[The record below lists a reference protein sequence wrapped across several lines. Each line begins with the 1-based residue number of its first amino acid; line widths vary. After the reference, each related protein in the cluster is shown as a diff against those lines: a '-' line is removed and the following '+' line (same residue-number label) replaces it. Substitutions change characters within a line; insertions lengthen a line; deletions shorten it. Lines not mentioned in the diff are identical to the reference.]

1 MVKLQIV
8 DVTEYDNRL
17 KYGSEYIILLFCID
31 DNGNSYCLNIKNFK
45 PYFYIEYDRK
55 KYRVEDFEEMRI
67 GKWEQPLHKL
77 TQNISVHKFKK
88 LDEFQLNKNTYL
100 KLEFKSLGNYNRVK
114 KHFNDKV
121 EINDRRVQI
130 QRYESNIVQFLRFFH
145 KQNINVS
152 SWINVD
158 KKKLKNIDTNS
169 RISICKY
176 EYEVSYENIL
186 PYDANKIGPLKILSF
201 DIECTSEDGSFPQFT
216 RKNDKI
222 IQIGT
227 TVETFG
233 KGKEYDYNYI
243 ISLKKCNDIENTTV
257 VNCKN
262 ELELIQ
268 KWCEEV
274 RRIDPDVIIGYN
286 IWGFDYQYIFERAK
300 LLTGED
306 EIELEKHLNIS
317 RLKTGTG
324 NGYIKYDAPYSQ
336 NEKLYH
342 IKQLSSSAMGDNILK
357 YLNIMGR
364 VNIDLLKYVRDN
376 KKLSMYKLDYVAE
389 KFIGQKK
396 NDVTPN
402 DIFNWY
408 HEGKPEKVTEIAK
421 YCIQDCKLVN
431 KLLTK
436 LSVIENCIGMANT
449 CWVPLNYIFLR
460 GQGIK
465 AHSLVLKECSELGYI
480 VPQKNKIF
488 NDDDKEKF
496 KGATVLTA
504 KSGIHYYPVSAL
516 DFASLYPSSMISHNL
531 CISSFIDEDRLNKYI
546 KKYNWKVDKY
556 RKVEWE
562 EDGIIKKYF
571 YVQPDKNNDNYIEDK
586 DRAVIPQILLKLL
599 NKRNETK
606 KLMKKEKDPF
616 KKSILDGLQ
625 LAYKVT
631 ANSMY
636 GQLGSNV
643 GPIGKKEVA
652 ASITTTGRQLL
663 ELAQDFILKHYS
675 GSTAI
680 YGDSVTKD
688 TPILLKNKKTNNIEI
703 KQIDDL
709 FDIDNNKR
717 NYHELKPFDTIQ
729 SNRREKEQNT
739 SLDYEIWTSEGWC
752 NIKRVIRHKCNK
764 KIYRINTHTSCVD
777 VTEDHSLLNNNKEKV
792 KTNDVDLKTELL
804 QNYPLFENKKVHL
817 DNILEIIENDIEE
830 IELQKH
836 FLYGF
841 FFGDGSCGK
850 YNTQYGIKYSW
861 ALNNQDKK
869 LLEKLQLYLKN
880 TCDIESKILE
890 TMKSSNVYK
899 LVPIG
904 NIKDITMKFRELFY
918 NKDKY
923 KIIPTNILN
932 TNYSNKLY
940 FFAGYYAA
948 DGGKCKNEPSKS
960 IRFSNKG
967 KIGTSQFYYLLQ
979 SIGLNCSI
987 SCREDKLDIY
997 RITVSSNKF
1006 RKKENQIKKILDLS
1020 NTNDYV
1026 YDIEIEEKHH
1036 NFQAGIGNLIV
1047 SNTDSVFIKFNLK
1060 RHNENCPFHKNN
1072 MIERKKKY
1080 HLIKKNICDEMKL
1093 SNEEFLHSREAK
1105 AVMIKTDFLLY
1116 KECECDDIPDLMSE
1130 EALKESI
1137 RLACEVDA
1145 IITDLLP
1152 DKKIFKDGKQI
1163 DGCQQLEYEKTYM
1176 PYILF
1181 TKKRYVGKLFEYK
1194 TDLEKDWYLDYKG
1207 IVLKRRDNADI
1218 VKKFYKNCLMKIME
1232 GSKKNALKYLED
1244 SLYELMDNDKNKKYP
1259 IEDFI
1264 LSKTLSSI
1272 QKYKQDK
1279 KFLQIIMLLN
1289 KFLLIK
1295 KEVNKSKISK
1305 ENINLII
1312 DNYPTT
1318 KYTIKKCF
1326 ETCNHTS
1333 YCMIT
1338 GIKKLTYKMTCEKC
1352 NPKYNMQY
1360 GINQFLDYLNDT
1372 YNSTSVKKEDRDIV
1386 KLTELKTYRFDKKN
1400 KIHMSFINGIEILA
1414 NYYNNKNDINLKRM
1428 KIIFNKIQEK
1438 DIYNELTFSELRKIN
1453 KTQVIL
1459 ANRMKERDPGSAPQ
1473 INERVQ
1479 YCFVEV
1485 KGDEKKYLQGD
1496 LVETPD
1502 YIKKN
1507 NIPINYNY
1515 YIKKQLENP
1524 LLQLFLYVDQDKS
1537 KQIFN
1542 KILILNKSKN
1552 NGQKS
1557 ILDFMRKNKI

>member
-1 MVKLQIV
+1 MSLKLQIV
-8 DVTEYDNRL
+8 DVSEYDNRL
-17 KYGSEYIILLFCID
+17 AYGSEYIILLFCID
-31 DNGNSYCLNIKNFK
+31 EDGNSYCLNIKNFR
-45 PYFYIEYDRK
+45 PFFYIEYNRK
-55 KYRVEDFEEMRI
+55 KYKIDDFENIKI
-67 GKWEQPLHKL
+67 GKWEQKLEKL
-77 TQNISVHKFKK
+77 THKISIHKFKK

-100 KLEFKSLGNYNRVK
+100 KLEFKSLGNFSRVK
-114 KHFNDKV
+114 KHFNDKI
-121 EINDRRVQI
+121 EINDERVYI
-130 QRYESNIVQFLRFFH
+130 QRFESNINQFIRFFH
-145 KQNINVS
+145 KQNINLS
-152 SWINVD
+152 SWIQVD
-158 KKKLKNIDTNS
+158 KSKLKKITDQNS

-176 EYEVSYENIL
+176 EYDVSSEYIL
-186 PYDANKIGPLKILSF
+186 PLNLNKVGPLKVLSF
-201 DIECTSEDGSFPQFT
+201 DIECTSEDGSFPQFS

-222 IQIGT
+222 IQIGI

-233 KGKEYDYNYI
+233 KGPEFDYNYI
-243 ISLKKCNDIENTTV
+243 VSLKKCNDIENATV
-257 VNCKN
+257 VNCDN
-262 ELELIQ
+262 ELDLI
-268 KWCEEV
+268 KAWSKEV
-274 RRIDPDVIIGYN
+274 RRIDPDIITGYN
-286 IWGFDYQYIFERAK
+286 IWGFDYEYIFERAK
-300 LLTGED
+300 LLTNNN

-317 RLKTGTG
+317 RIKTGKG
-324 NGYIKYDAPYSQ
+324 NGFIKYDAPYSQ
-336 NEKLYH
+336 NERLYH

-357 YLNIMGR
+357 YLNVIGR
-364 VNIDLLKYVRDN
+364 INIDLLKYVRDN
-376 KKLSMYKLDYVAE
+376 KKLSMYKLDFVAE
-389 KFIGQKK
+389 TFIGQKK
-396 NDVTPN
+396 NPVTPN

-408 HEGKPEKVTEIAK
+408 HEGKVEKVTDIAK

-431 KLLTK
+431 KLINK
-436 LSVIENCIGMANT
+436 LSVIENSIGMANT
-449 CWVPLNYIFLR
+449 CWVPLNYIFTR

-465 AHSLVLKECSELGYI
+465 VHSLVLKECAELGYI
-480 VPQKNKIF
+480 LPHKTRF
-488 NDDDKEKF
+488 DSDCEF

-516 DFASLYPSSMISHNL
+516 DFASLYPSSMISHNI
-531 CISSFIDEDRLNKYI
+531 CISSFIKKDKLDKYI
-546 KKYNWKVDKY
+546 KKYNWGVDKY
-556 RKVEWE
+556 RKIQWN
-562 EDGIIKKYF
+562 EDDNVKQYF
-571 YVQPDKNNDNYIEDK
+571 YVQPDINNDGKIDDEH
-586 DRAVIPQILLKLL
+586 RAVLPQILLKLL

-606 KLMKKEKDPF
+606 KIMKKESDPF
-616 KKSILDGLQ
+616 KKAILDGLQ

-631 ANSMY
+631 ANSVY
-636 GQLGSNV
+636 GQLGSAV
-643 GPIGKKEVA
+643 GPLGKVEVA
-652 ASITTTGRQLL
+652 ASVTTTGRQLL
-663 ELAQDFILKHYS
+663 ELAQDFILKHYA

-1060 RHNENCPFHKNN
+1060 RHTENCPFHKNN

-1093 SNEEFLHSREAK
+1093 SNEEFLHSRDAK

-1181 TKKRYVGKLFEYK
+1181 TKKRYVGKLFEHK
-1194 TDLEKDWYLDYKG
+1194 TNLEKDWYLDYKG
-1207 IVLKRRDNADI
+1207 IVLKRRDNANI

-1232 GSKKNALKYLED
+1232 SNKSVALKYLED
-1244 SLYELMDNDKNKKYP
+1244 NLYHLMNNDNLNIYP
-1259 IEDFI
+1259 IDDFV
-1264 LSKTLSSI
+1264 LSKTLKSI
-1272 QKYKQDK
+1272 DKYAKDK
-1279 KFLQIIMLLN
+1279 KFLQTIMLLN

-1295 KEVNKSKISK
+1295 KELNKSTVNN
-1305 ENINLII
+1305 NIIDLII
-1312 DNYPTT
+1312 DNEPYSTT
-1318 KYTIKKCF
+1318 FTLKKSF
-1326 ETCNHTS
+1326 ETCKHVS
-1333 YCMIT
+1333 FCMTT
-1338 GIKKLTYKMTCEKC
+1338 GVKKLNYKMTCNIC
-1352 NPKYNMQY
+1352 NSNIKKHF
-1360 GINQFLDYLNDT
+1360 GINQYLDYLNDT
-1372 YNSTSVKKEDRDIV
+1372 YNSKSVRKEDRDVTSLV
-1386 KLTELKTYRFDKKN
+1386 KYKTYRFDKTNKKHMLYIEAINMLAMYVNDKN
-1400 KIHMSFINGIEILA
+1400 PLSIKR
-1414 NYYNNKNDINLKRM
+1414 LKS
-1428 KIIFNKIQEK
+1428 IFNKI
-1438 DIYNELTFSELRKIN
+1438 NEVDLYKELLFSELRKIN
-1453 KTQVIL
+1453 KTHVIL
-1459 ANRMKERDPGSAPQ
+1459 SNRMSERDPGSAPQ

-1479 YCFVEV
+1479 YCFIEV
-1485 KGDEKKYLQGD
+1485 KGDERKYLQGD
-1496 LVETPD
+1496 LVESPTF
-1502 YIKKN
+1502 IKKN
-1507 NIPINYNY
+1507 KIPINYNY

-1524 LLQLFLYVDQDKS
+1524 LLQLFKYVDENKS
-1537 KQIFN
+1537 KQIFK
-1542 KILILNKSKN
+1542 KILLLNKNKN